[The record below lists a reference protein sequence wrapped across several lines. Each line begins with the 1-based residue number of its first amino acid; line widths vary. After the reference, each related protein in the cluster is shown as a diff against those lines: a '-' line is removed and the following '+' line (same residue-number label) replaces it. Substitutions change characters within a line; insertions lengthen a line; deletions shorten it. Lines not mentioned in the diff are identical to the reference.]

1 MLFHTLLAQTGD
13 TGGASTLSVG
23 GIAAAV
29 TAALTAT
36 QRLMHGANRRRLDRI
51 EAEVSDTKAD
61 VGGMQSDI
69 RWLTLWLTGHSRPK
83 LPEEKPES

>member
-36 QRLMHGANRRRLDRI
+36 QRLMHGANRKRLDRI
-51 EAEVSDTKAD
+51 ETEVGTTKTDIA
-61 VGGMQSDI
+61 GMQSDI

-83 LPEEKPES
+83 PPEEKPES

>member
-61 VGGMQSDI
+61 MAGMKSDI
-69 RWLTLWLTGHSRPK
+69 HWLTLWLTGHRRPAP
-83 LPEEKPES
+83 PEEKPES

>member
-61 VGGMQSDI
+61 MAGMKSDI

-83 LPEEKPES
+83 PPEGKPES

>member
-36 QRLMHGANRRRLDRI
+36 QRIMHGANRRRLDRI

-61 VGGMQSDI
+61 MAGMKSDI
-69 RWLTLWLTGHSRPK
+69 RWLTMWLTGHSRPK
-83 LPEEKPES
+83 PPEEKHES

>member
-51 EAEVSDTKAD
+51 ETEINDTKAD
-61 VGGMQSDI
+61 MAGMKSDI
-69 RWLTLWLTGHSRPK
+69 HWLTLWLTGNRRPK
-83 LPEEKPES
+83 PPEEKPES